1 MVGRGRGTRTVRTAR
16 LTDIEVEPSRAA
28 VPPASTS
35 GGTTGN
41 AEGIPPWAAD
51 TNRLLQQ
58 IAGRVTQIE
67 SRTAGAPPDQNV
79 MEVQNA
85 NVEALDHYTWR
96 RMLESFMKMKPPKL
110 NSAMD
115 YTLAEDWKENMEN
128 LLDAMDYTEVQ
139 KQRLATLCLIGDA
152 SLWWKSVTRGENT
165 HTISWD
171 EFCRRFDLKYFPQS
185 LRQTKVR
192 EFFQLKQGRLTV
204 LEFET
209 RFTRLARLVAHM
221 NLNEFEKARQFEEG
235 LRDELRLLV
244 KGRICQSLREVVDV
258 ASYLEQ
264 DIKEHGKSSD
274 NTKFEGKDKGK
285 KFQYQH
291 QGEQKKQ
298 KTESSTSADTVS
310 HRKFS
315 GTCYRCGRS
324 GHKEVNCRVN
334 LDDKVQK
341 PFLGTCY
348 RCGRTG
354 HKESAC
360 RTVLPDQDQKKNV
373 QKQGE
378 PRYGNQKPNP
388 KSNEGYKQHGDHN
401 YGSYRAAPY
410 DRQIAA
416 DHTRVQAYAIAKADP
431 EPKDATYPVLP

>member
-1 MVGRGRGTRTVRTAR
+1 MVVRGRGTRTVRIAR
-16 LTDIEVEPSRAA
+16 LTDIEVELSRAA

-35 GGTTGN
+35 RGTTGN

-51 TNRLLQQ
+51 TNSLLQQ

-67 SRTAGAPPDQNV
+67 ARTAVAPPGQNV

-85 NVEALDHYTWR
+85 NVEALDHETWR
-96 RMLESFMKMKPPKL
+96 RMLESFMKMKPPKF
-110 NSAMD
+110 NGATD

-128 LLDAMDYTEVQ
+128 LLDAMDYTEA
-139 KQRLATLCLIGDA
+139 L
-152 SLWWKSVTRGENT
+152 
-165 HTISWD
+165 
-171 EFCRRFDLKYFPQS
+171 DLKYFPQS

-192 EFFQLKQGRLTV
+192 EFFQLKQGTLTV

-209 RFTRLARLVAHM
+209 RFTRLARFAAHM

-264 DIKEHGKSSD
+264 DIKEHGKSFD
-274 NTKFEGKDKGK
+274 NAKFEG
-285 KFQYQH
+285 
-291 QGEQKKQ
+291 
-298 KTESSTSADTVS
+298 
-310 HRKFS
+310 
-315 GTCYRCGRS
+315 TCYICGRS

-334 LDDKVQK
+334 LDDKAQK
-341 PFLGTCY
+341 PFPGTCY
-348 RCGRTG
+348 HRCGRTG

-360 RTVLPDQDQKKNV
+360 RTVLPDQEQKKNG

-388 KSNEGYKQHGDHN
+388 KSNEGYKQPGYHH

-416 DHTRVQAYAIAKADP
+416 DHTRVQAYAIAKA
-431 EPKDATYPVLP
+431 EPGPNDATYHVLP